1 MTRFDAADVRRYYDR
16 HTRSFIRFGQ
26 GAAAIHRAV
35 WGPGV
40 TTRVEAFH
48 YAEDR
53 IAELTRSLGNATA
66 VPHLVDLGCGVGT
79 SLCYLAGR
87 LPIRGTGI
95 TISPVQARLATRRIR
110 EAGLSDRLICIEA
123 DYCSPPSDLAAAD
136 LAYAIESFVHG
147 PDAYTMLA
155 AWANVIRPG
164 GLLVVCDDFTRPT
177 SSNAAARAIEQFRR
191 GWHVNTL
198 LSPGELRAAAHRAGF
213 EHQFTDDLSPALE
226 LRRGRDRLVHFI
238 ASVASRWPL
247 AVDRLDHLIGGSA
260 LQECL
265 ANGWI
270 GYDFAVFK
278 RTGNHT
284 PTNRP
289 TARKFTKD
297 TKAFGMRRRFKRR
310 RCAWWPI

>member
-48 YAEDR
+48 YVEDR
-53 IAELTRSLGNATA
+53 IAQLTRSLDTTTA
-66 VPHLVDLGCGVGT
+66 PPHLVDLGCGVGT

-95 TISPVQARLATRRIR
+95 TISPVQARLASRHIR
-110 EAGLSDRLICIEA
+110 EAGLSDRLICVEA
-123 DYCSPPSDLAAAD
+123 DYCALPADIPAAD

-147 PDAYTMLA
+147 PDAYAMLA

-164 GLLVVCDDFTRPT
+164 GLLVVCDDFARPT
-177 SSNAAARAIEQFRR
+177 TSTAAARAIEQFRR

-198 LSPGELRAAAHRAGF
+198 LSPGELRATAQSAGF
-213 EHQFTDDLSPALE
+213 EHDFTDDLSPALE
-226 LRRGRDRLVHFI
+226 LRRGRDRLVNLI
-238 ASVASRWPL
+238 ASAASRWPF
-247 AVDRLDHLIGGSA
+247 AVNRLDHLVGGSA

-265 ANGWI
+265 ARGWI
-270 GYDFAVFK
+270 GYDFAVF
-278 RTGNHT
+278 
-284 PTNRP
+284 
-289 TARKFTKD
+289 
-297 TKAFGMRRRFKRR
+297 RRRT
-310 RCAWWPI
+310 